1 MYKEHET
8 FNSPRPDAVLW
19 RYMDLIKFVSILKE
33 QALFFTRADKLGDPF
48 EGAWPN
54 PSREA
59 IQKFSQQFTY
69 LNHHTVLQA
78 ARDYIKALPR
88 FTLINCWHES
98 PHESAAMWKLY
109 SKDDNGIA
117 IKTNFD
123 SLAKS
128 FISSEVIHIGKI
140 SYIDYDSTDIF
151 SDQWWFRAFLCKRR
165 SFEHEHEVRAIIQII
180 PPVHLGEGTKG
191 ITYLS
196 QDIYDVG
203 NHYKVDLS
211 LLIKEVIVS
220 PYAPNWHLELI
231 KSVTDQYK
239 LDVPVTK
246 SRLADKP
253 IWD

>member
-8 FNSPRPDAVLW
+8 FNSPRPDVVLW
-19 RYMDLIKFVSILKE
+19 RYMDFIKFVSILEE

-69 LNHHTVLQA
+69 LNHHRDTALQA
-78 ARDYIKALPR
+78 ALNYIKMLPR
-88 FTLINCWHES
+88 FTFINCWHKS
-98 PHESAAMWKLY
+98 DHESAAMWKLY

-140 SYIDYDSTDIF
+140 SYIDYDLADIF
-151 SDQWWFRAFLCKRR
+151 SGQWWFGAFLCKRK
-165 SFEHEHEVRAIIQII
+165 SYEHEREVRAIIQI
-180 PPVHLGEGTKG
+180 PPTEDEQAGDGK
-191 ITYLS
+191 
-196 QDIYDVG
+196 QDICDVG

-211 LLIKEVIVS
+211 RLIKEVIVS

-231 KSVTDQYK
+231 KSVAARYE
-239 LDVPVTK
+239 LAAPVVR
-246 SRLADKP
+246 SALADKP
-253 IWD
+253 TWD